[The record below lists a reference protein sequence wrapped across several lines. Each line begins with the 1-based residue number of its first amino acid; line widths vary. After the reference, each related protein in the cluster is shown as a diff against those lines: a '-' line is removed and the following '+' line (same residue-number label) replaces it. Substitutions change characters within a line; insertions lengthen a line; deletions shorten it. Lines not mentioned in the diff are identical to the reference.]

1 MIEMTL
7 GRNDGTAM
15 PSERGVSAILGFI
28 LLIGMVA
35 SISVG
40 ILLFAG
46 DAMEDAEQRSA
57 NERVEQ
63 SFVELSQQMR
73 AASSNDDVSH
83 PIDLDVG
90 QSGAVVKKDTGHITV
105 TSDALSKDINL
116 TIGTIEYESDD
127 GTKLAYQS
135 GAVFRE
141 TGNETQVVS
150 APPVHYEA
158 ETNTLTLPVSAVAGE
173 QKLGSG
179 DVSISHNNTT
189 TFQGANVV
197 QNEDITITVKSDY
210 YRGWES
216 FFRNQA
222 GDTSV
227 QHVDHENRTVEVEVG
242 YIDLE
247 NAFDSGV
254 TYSSDIDDFNEEFGD
269 ETRKGN
275 LPPMDPVIE
284 ELVEDANDDSNNITD
299 LSDVDDESELSGM
312 YYTDELHIGKH
323 ESLSADASD
332 GNVTLIVDGNIT
344 IEGDLTVDAN
354 DDNALRVYLTGDFEM
369 TDNNAKVEPTP
380 SDGAAKAEQLQVYGT
395 SQLDAHFNK
404 GNFHGTFYAASN
416 DWEDPNKL
424 VNSNGGGEGMN
435 DDYQVIFNSNPTFTG
450 ALVAH
455 SSNLHADAATF
466 TYDETLEGEDFDAY
480 PQGYELP
487 PDLTYL
493 NVVKHEVE
501 VEQN

>member
-1 MIEMTL
+1 MAL
-7 GRNDGTAM
+7 GRTDGTAI
-15 PSERGVSAILGFI
+15 PSERGVSAILGLV

-35 SISVG
+35 TISVG
-40 ILLFAG
+40 ILLVAG
-46 DAMEDAEQRSA
+46 DMMADAEQRSA

-63 SFVELSQQMR
+63 SFVELSQQMQT
-73 AASSNDDVSH
+73 ASSNDDVSH
-83 PIDLDVG
+83 SIDLDVG

-127 GTKLAYQS
+127 GTKIAYQS

-150 APPVHYEA
+150 APPIHYETA
-158 ETNTLTLPVSAVAGE
+158 TNTLTLPVSNVAGE
-173 QKLGSG
+173 QELGSG
-179 DVSISHNNTT
+179 DVSISHTNTT
-189 TFQGANVV
+189 TFQEANVV
-197 QNEDITITVKSDY
+197 ENENVMITVKSDY

-254 TYSSDIDDFNEEFGD
+254 TYSEDIGDFKDKFGD
-269 ETRKGN
+269 DARVGN
-275 LPPMDPVIE
+275 MPEMDPVIE
-284 ELVEDANDDSNNITD
+284 QMVEDAEDDPEDDIEDLGVINDDKN
-299 LSDVDDESELSGM
+299 LDEGM
-312 YYTDELHIGKH
+312 YYAEEVNLQSDDRI
-323 ESLSADASD
+323 SADASD
-332 GNVTLIVDGNIT
+332 GNVTLIVDGDVT
-344 IEGDLTVDAN
+344 ISDDDARITVDT
-354 DDNALRVYLTGDFEM
+354 DDDGDHALRVYLTGDFNM
-369 TDNNAKVEPTP
+369 DKGRVEPNP
-380 SDGAAKAEQLQVYGT
+380 SDGAAKAEQLQIYGT
-395 SQLDAHFNK
+395 SELDGRFWK
-404 GNFHGTFYAASN
+404 GYFHGTFYAASN
-416 DWEDPNKL
+416 DWDEPNEL
-424 VNSNGGGEGMN
+424 VSGNK
-435 DDYQVIFNSNPTFTG
+435 DKYQFVIQSNPALNG
-450 ALVAH
+450 ALVVH
-455 SSNLHADAATF
+455 SANIHANASTF
-466 TYDETLEGEDFDAY
+466 TYDETLEDEDFDAY

-493 NVVKHEVE
+493 NVVKQEVE

>member
-63 SFVELSQQMR
+63 SFVELSQQMQT
-73 AASSNDDVSH
+73 ASSNDDVSH
-83 PIDLDVG
+83 SIDLDVG

-135 GAVFRE
+135 GAIFRE

-150 APPVHYEA
+150 APPIHYET
-158 ETNTLTLPVSAVAGE
+158 ETDTLTLPVSAVAGE

-179 DVSISHNNTT
+179 DVSISHTNTT
-189 TFQGANVV
+189 TFQEANVV
-197 QNEDITITVKSDY
+197 QNEDVTITVKSDY

-227 QHVDHENRTVEVEVG
+227 QYVDHENRTVEVKVG

-254 TYSSDIDDFNEEFGD
+254 TYSEDISDFKDEFGD
-269 ETRKGN
+269 EARVGN
-275 LPPMDPVIE
+275 MPEMDPVIE
-284 ELVEDANDDSNNITD
+284 QMVEDAKDDPEDDIED
-299 LSDVDDESELSGM
+299 LGVVNGDEHLDEGM
-312 YYTDELHIGKH
+312 YYAEEVNLQDNSDEIY
-323 ESLSADASD
+323 ADASD
-332 GNVTLIVDGNIT
+332 GNVTLIVDGDIT
-344 IEGDLTVDAN
+344 VSHNDAEITADT
-354 DDNALRVYLTGDFEM
+354 DDEDHAFRVYLTGDFNMDKGEVAP
-369 TDNNAKVEPTP
+369 DP
-380 SDGAAKAEQLQVYGT
+380 SDGTAKAEQLQVYGT
-395 SQLDAHFNK
+395 SELDARFWK
-404 GNFHGTFYAASN
+404 GYFHGTFYAASD
-416 DWEDPNKL
+416 DWDGSNEL
-424 VNSNGGGEGMN
+424 VSGKK
-435 DDYQVIFNSNPTFTG
+435 DKYQVVIQSNPTFNG
-450 ALVAH
+450 ALVTH
-455 SSNLHADAATF
+455 SSNIHADAADF
-466 TYDETLEGEDFDAY
+466 TYDETLEDEDFDAY